1 MYQLKHWH
9 AILDGLARAVLL
21 VDSHLRI
28 VFTNSAAQQLIGKS
42 DRGLFE
48 HSITQYLGDH
58 MAGDLCNTLS
68 TGQGFTRR
76 ETPLLLEGKT
86 LAVDLSA
93 NRLTEDLN
101 DHLVVELRWV
111 DHLSKLRKETHL
123 LAGEVGA
130 RELARGLAHEIK
142 NPLGGIRG
150 AAQLLSRQMDEQGDQ
165 ELLHVIVDEVDRLS
179 RLVDRLKGLEAIQ
192 ENEEINIHSV
202 LERTRTLIE
211 SEYGEQIEVVRDYDP
226 SIPALWA
233 DAEQLVQ
240 ALLNLAKNAAQSL
253 TENPVDAPT
262 LTLRTRVVR
271 QVVISGQPYRLA
283 LRVTLCDNGP
293 GIPEALQETLFLPM
307 VSGRAQG
314 SGLGLAIAQQV
325 VTRHHGLVEFDSEP
339 GRTRFY
345 LTLPL
350 NLQHEGA
357 A

>member
-9 AILDGLARAVLL
+9 AVLDGLESAVIL
-21 VDSHLRI
+21 VDSHLRV
-28 VFTNSAAQQLIGKS
+28 VFANSAAQQLIGKS
-42 DRGLFE
+42 DRGLFD
-48 HSITQYLGDH
+48 HSITQYLGEH
-58 MAGDLCNTLS
+58 MRTDLINTLES
-68 TGQGFTRR
+68 GQGFTRR
-76 ETPLLLEGKT
+76 ETPLLLDSKS
-86 LAVDLSA
+86 LAVDLSVS
-93 NRLTEDLN
+93 RLVEELN

-150 AAQLLSRQMDEQGDQ
+150 AAQLLAREIDDHGNQ
-165 ELLHVIVDEVDRLS
+165 ELLNVIIDEVDRLS
-179 RLVDRLKGLEAIQ
+179 GLVDRLKGLEAEQ
-192 ENEEINIHSV
+192 VHEEINIHTI

-226 SIPALWA
+226 SLPPLWA
-233 DAEQLVQ
+233 DQEQLIQ
-240 ALLNLAKNAAQSL
+240 AILNLAKNAAQSL
-253 TENPVDAPT
+253 LESNTQGPT

-271 QVVISGQPYRLA
+271 QVVIGGHPHRLA
-283 LRVTLCDNGP
+283 IRVTLIDNGP
-293 GIPEALQETLFLPM
+293 GIPAALQETLFLPM

-339 GRTRFY
+339 GHTQFY

-350 NLQHEGA
+350 TKHEGA